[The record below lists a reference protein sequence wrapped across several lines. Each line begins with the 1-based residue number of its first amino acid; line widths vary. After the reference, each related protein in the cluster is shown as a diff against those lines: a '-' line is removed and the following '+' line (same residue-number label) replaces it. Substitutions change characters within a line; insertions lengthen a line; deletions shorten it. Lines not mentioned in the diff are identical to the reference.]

1 MFLDSTAIDHSR
13 ADESELGISIVSLQK
28 NHRHAQE
35 LIYSHSLKK
44 FKTIPMV
51 NKYRV
56 TIPPIID
63 LLVIAISVSFQGIAV

>member
-1 MFLDSTAIDHSR
+1 VFLYSIAIDHSR
-13 ADESELGISIVSLQK
+13 ADESELGISIFSLQK

-35 LIYSHSLKK
+35 LKYSYSLKK
-44 FKTIPMV
+44 FKTIPMI